1 MKKKSEKKKQPK
13 LLKKLLTYLKSMKST
28 ILITKSRSE
37 LFCPFLV
44 FLVLSEFFGRALLQ
58 PEGKPRT
65 TVHQDSR
72 SNKHHHEEVHWSLVN
87 LGRCRV
93 FYLLR
98 LPHLISPFYC
108 YWACHFY
115 ISSFYIAFC
124 FAVLSKLSPHCR
136 AAVKLMLLWTKKPAA
151 RDQEPSMDFS
161 NAFALQE
168 SSFWEEGGDDRI
180 RCSFH
185 LAKWEILTRRQRCQM
200 GNLKSLG
207 KSWDGLDETHIKL
220 FFRIARCSSKET
232 KFLFISHHLHAPKLW
247 GESAKISF
255 TVGIKNIIQIFIFI
269 ISVQCRIHV
278 CSSKRKWFLIWFSRQ
293 HGKYSHLS

>member
-28 ILITKSRSE
+28 ILIRKSRSE

-44 FLVLSEFFGRALLQ
+44 FSVLSEFFGRALLQ
-58 PEGKPRT
+58 PEGKPQT

-72 SNKHHHEEVHWSLVN
+72 SNKHHHEEVHWSLVKV
-87 LGRCRV
+87 GRCRV

-98 LPHLISPFYC
+98 LPHWISPFYC

-151 RDQEPSMDFS
+151 RDQVPSVDFS
-161 NAFALQE
+161 NAFALWE
-168 SSFWEEGGDDRI
+168 SSFWVERGDRI
-180 RCSFH
+180 KCSFH
-185 LAKWEILTRRQRCQM
+185 LAKWEILTRRQSCQM

-207 KSWDGLDETHIKL
+207 KSWDGLDETHSKL
-220 FFRIARCSSKET
+220 FFRIARCSSQET
-232 KFLFISHHLHAPKLW
+232 KFLFISHAQKLR

-255 TVGIKNIIQIFIFI
+255 TVGIKN
-269 ISVQCRIHV
+269 R
-278 CSSKRKWFLIWFSRQ
+278 
-293 HGKYSHLS
+293 